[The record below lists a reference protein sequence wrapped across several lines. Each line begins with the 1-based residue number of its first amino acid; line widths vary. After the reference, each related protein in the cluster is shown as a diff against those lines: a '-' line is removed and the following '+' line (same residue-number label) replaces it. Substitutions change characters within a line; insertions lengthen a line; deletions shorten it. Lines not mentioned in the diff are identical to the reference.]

1 MPRQKTELTK
11 SGKAIGVRLTQS
23 EYEQWVKLGG
33 GKWLRKLLQEK
44 KMPAFNTW
52 SQENLAKFAAEAY
65 VKMQEQQNH
74 IEQLQNDLKDA
85 IKAYRE
91 LIK

>member
-1 MPRQKTELTK
+1 
-11 SGKAIGVRLTQS
+11 
-23 EYEQWVKLGG
+23 
-33 GKWLRKLLQEK
+33 
-44 KMPAFNTW
+44 MPAFNTW
-52 SQENLAKFAAEAY
+52 SYDNLANFAAEAY
-65 VKMQEQQNH
+65 KKMQQQQDQ

>member
-1 MPRQKTELTK
+1 MPTFE
-11 SGKAIGVRLTQS
+11 
-23 EYEQWVKLGG
+23 
-33 GKWLRKLLQEK
+33 
-44 KMPAFNTW
+44 TW

-65 VKMQEQQNH
+65 TKMQQQQER

-91 LIK
+91 VSK